1 VELQQK
7 KDKQDYPSEILQQ
20 FPNLRVTK
28 STGKNENIK
37 YVYKT
42 SLEKKCIGTKTNLF
56 IHKN

>member
-20 FPNLRVTK
+20 FPNLRLTK
-28 STGKNENIK
+28 STGKNEYIK

-42 SLEKKCIGTKTNLF
+42 SLGKKSIGK
-56 IHKN
+56 